1 MIRALVIDLDG
12 TLINRSERI
21 SPRVARAMAA
31 VSGKIPVAIATGR
44 EPAHA
49 MKFAGQLGLTG
60 PQVCDGG
67 ATILD
72 PITGESLW
80 RVPLLPEHARL
91 IVHRLHRMTAAFIA
105 TYPGGSITSAAQVP
119 HWNLT
124 RVSALDLTE
133 ETADALV
140 ATLGPIPDL
149 RAVKVY
155 LPYNGMWAV
164 DFTHGSV
171 DKATAVLKLGEIIG
185 VEPSRM
191 AAAGDSYND
200 LPLLKACGLRIA
212 MQDAPE
218 ELKAIAHYVAPSA
231 EEDGLAVAIEE
242 FLLPRLSRCI
252 NAARELP
259 PD

>member
-12 TLINRSERI
+12 TLIDRNERI
-21 SPRVARAMAA
+21 SPRVAQAVIA
-31 VSGKIPVAIATGR
+31 VSKKIQVAIATGR

-72 PITGESLW
+72 PVNGETLW
-80 RVPLLPEHARL
+80 RVPLLPDHAEL
-91 IVHRLHRMTAAFIA
+91 IVERLDRMAAAFIA
-105 TYPGGSITSAAQVP
+105 TYPGGSITSIAQVP
-119 HWNLT
+119 HCDLT
-124 RVSALDLTE
+124 RVSALDLAE
-133 ETADALV
+133 EVADGLVSALG
-140 ATLGPIPDL
+140 AIPDL

-185 VEPSRM
+185 VDPGLM

-200 LPLLKACGLRIA
+200 LPLLKACGHRIA
-212 MQDAPE
+212 MGDAPV
-218 ELKAIAHYVAPSA
+218 ELKAIADYIAPSA

-242 FLLPRLSRCI
+242 FVLPRI
-252 NAARELP
+252 
-259 PD
+259 

>member
-21 SPRVARAMAA
+21 SPRVSRAMAA
-31 VSGKIPVAIATGR
+31 VSEKIQVAIATGR
-44 EPAHA
+44 EPAHV
-49 MKFAGQLGLTG
+49 MDFAGQLALTG
-60 PQVCDGG
+60 PQICDGG
-67 ATILD
+67 ANILD
-72 PITGESLW
+72 PVSGETLW
-80 RVPLLPEHARL
+80 RVPLLPDHAQL
-91 IVHRLHRMTAAFIA
+91 IVERLDRMEAAFIA
-105 TYPGGSITSAAQVP
+105 TYPGGSITSKAQVP

-124 RVSALDLTE
+124 RVSALDLAP

-140 ATLGPIPDL
+140 SVLGAVPDL
-149 RAVKVY
+149 RVVKVY
-155 LPYNGMWAV
+155 LPYNDMWAV

-200 LPLLKACGLRIA
+200 LPLLEVCGLRIA
-212 MQDAPE
+212 MGDAPV

-231 EEDGLAVAIEE
+231 EDDGLAVAIDD
-242 FLLPRLSRCI
+242 FLLPRMLENQDHR
-252 NAARELP
+252 
-259 PD
+259 

>member
-21 SPRVARAMAA
+21 SPRVAQAVVA
-31 VSGKIPVAIATGR
+31 VSGKIPVSIATGR

-72 PITGESLW
+72 PVSGETLW
-80 RVPLLPEHARL
+80 RVPLRPGHAQL
-91 IVHRLHRMTAAFIA
+91 IVERLDWMAAAFIA
-105 TYPGGSITSAAQVP
+105 THPEGSLTSVAQVP

-124 RVSALDLTE
+124 RVSALDLAE

-140 ATLGPIPDL
+140 STLGAIPDL
-149 RAVKVY
+149 RLVKVY

-171 DKATAVLKLGEIIG
+171 DKATAVLKLGEMIG
-185 VEPSRM
+185 VHPSRM

-212 MQDAPE
+212 MGDAPE

-242 FLLPRLSRCI
+242 FLLPRLQCCP
-252 NAARELP
+252 A
-259 PD
+259 